1 MAVISNGTT
10 IADAGAFSASLGSL
24 VLIKTLTASSSATL
38 SFVDGASS
46 VVLDNTYP
54 IYLFKFINIHGA
66 TDDKKF
72 EFQANA
78 AGGSGY
84 NETITTT
91 NFQSYHREDDGANG
105 LGYNSG
111 YDNQQTTDHQEIS
124 GPLSNDNDA
133 SFSGEL
139 YIFNPSD
146 TTFVTHF
153 MATGHGMEAG
163 TSKVSTQLHTA
174 GYFNTTSAID
184 EFQFKFN
191 SGNIDSGTVKL
202 YGIKDS

>member
-133 SFSGEL
+133 GFSGYL
-139 YIFNPSD
+139 HIFNPSD

-153 MATGHGMEAG
+153 QAVGNGMEAG
-163 TSKVSTQLHTA
+163 TSKVATILYTG

-184 EFQFKFN
+184 EFQFKMQ
-191 SGNIDSGTVKL
+191 SGNIDAGDICL
-202 YGIKDS
+202 YGIS

>member
-1 MAVISNGTT
+1 MGLISNGTT
-10 IADAGAFSASLGSL
+10 LLDAGSISAAKGALTH
-24 VLIKTLTASSSATL
+24 IKTLTASDSSDLTFLHGSA
-38 SFVDGASS
+38 S
-46 VVLDNTYP
+46 VVLDNTYKE
-54 IYLFKFINIHGA
+54 YLFTFNNIHGA

-174 GYFNTTSAID
+174 GYFNTTSAVD

>member
-153 MATGHGMEAG
+153 IATGHGMEAG

-174 GYFNTTSAID
+174 GYFNTTSAVD

>member
-1 MAVISNGTT
+1 MAIISNAVT
-10 IADAGAFSASLGSL
+10 IADAGAFSASLGSM

-38 SFVDGASS
+38 SFVDGTSS

-78 AGGSGY
+78 AGGSGF
-84 NETITTT
+84 NETMTTT
-91 NFQSYHREDDGANG
+91 NFQAYHREDDGANG
-105 LGYNSG
+105 LGYNTG
-111 YDNQQTTDHQEIS
+111 YDQAQTTDHQEIS
-124 GPLSNDNDA
+124 GTLSNDNDA

-139 YIFNPSD
+139 YIFNPSN

-153 MATGHGMEAG
+153 IAKGQGMEAG
-163 TSKVSTQLHTA
+163 SSKVSNQLYTA
-174 GYFNTTSAID
+174 GYFNTTSAVD